1 MSQYEEVQLMHKLQ
15 RAGPLPTT
23 AARRLLRKL
32 TVRNLQRKNGL
43 PLFNLAFSETGYT
56 HNDPCFINDSQFE
69 RVLDRFKVC
78 LKKMSDSHLITKFKV
93 PKVKMENFE
102 QLQPSFMLRLMGKI
116 EPICF
121 TSPYTERCYFL

>member
-1 MSQYEEVQLMHKLQ
+1 LTHINNYCVDEEELDKQKAASQQKKPCRPMSQYEEVQLMHKLQ

-56 HNDPCFINDSQFE
+56 HSDPCFINDSQFE

-78 LKKMSDSHLITKFKV
+78 L
-93 PKVKMENFE
+93 
-102 QLQPSFMLRLMGKI
+102 
-116 EPICF
+116 
-121 TSPYTERCYFL
+121 